1 MGTKLD
7 KMLSRLP
14 AKRRAKIESR
24 AAQLIAEEQ
33 TLRDLRKA
41 REMTQ
46 DRLAELLNIGQDSIS
61 RLEKRTDLHI
71 STLREYVNALGGGL
85 RLIAEFP
92 DRPPVELTGLG
103 DLEEE
108 EAPPKRKP
116 KRSGNSGDSR
126 SHA

>member
-7 KMLSRLP
+7 KIMRRLP
-14 AKRRAKIESR
+14 AKRRAKVEDR
-24 AAQLIAEEQ
+24 AAQLIAEEH

-61 RLEKRTDLHI
+61 RLEQRTDLHI
-71 STLREYVNALGGGL
+71 STLKQYITALGGGL

-92 DRPPVELTGLG
+92 DRPPIELTGLG
-103 DLEEE
+103 ALEEE
-108 EAPPKRKP
+108 KTPPKRRS
-116 KRSGNSGDSR
+116 KRSGSNGDSR

>member
-7 KMLSRLP
+7 KILSRLP
-14 AKRRAKIESR
+14 AKRRAKIENR
-24 AAQLIAEEQ
+24 AAHLIAEEH

-46 DRLAELLNIGQDSIS
+46 DRLAELLNIGQESIS

-71 STLREYVNALGGGL
+71 STLREYLNALGGGL

-103 DLEEE
+103 DLEDEE
-108 EAPPKRKP
+108 VSPKRKS
-116 KRSGNSGDSR
+116 KRSGTGGDSR
-126 SHA
+126 SHV

>member
-1 MGTKLD
+1 MGTKLE
-7 KMLSRLP
+7 KIMSRLP
-14 AKRRAKIESR
+14 AKRRAKVEGR
-24 AAQLIAEEQ
+24 AAQLIAEEH

-71 STLREYVNALGGGL
+71 STLKGYISALGGGL

-92 DRPPVELTGLG
+92 DRPPIELTGLG

-108 EAPPKRKP
+108 VPPKRKS
-116 KRSGNSGDSR
+116 KRSGTGGDSR
-126 SHA
+126 SNA